1 MINSQLINTAFFT
14 NKHDDWDPDEGP
26 FLINNKKYKII
37 TMDQTHSET
46 ITTVNNFKNRYK
58 SDGLYTEK
66 HGKILCVK
74 TADCIPILISTR
86 KGVAVLHAGW
96 RGLSKGILGSFF
108 DHYEYSTVDTK
119 VTIGPHARTCCY
131 EVTEEMNEVFP
142 AYVYKKNRTH
152 YLNMSLFVR
161 DYLNK
166 VNIKFED
173 TGVCTICDEDYHSY
187 RRDGSQERQ
196 YSFICL

>member
-14 NKHDDWDPDEGP
+14 NKHDDWDPEEGP
-26 FLINNKKYKII
+26 FFINNKKYKII
-37 TMDQTHSET
+37 TMDQIHGET
-46 ITTVNNFKNRYK
+46 ISIVKSFKDKYK

-74 TADCIPILISTR
+74 TADCVPILISTG
-86 KGVAVLHAGW
+86 KGIAVIHAGW
-96 RGLSKGILGSFF
+96 KGLSKDILSSFF
-108 DHYEYSTVDTK
+108 NYFKHSTIDTK
-119 VTIGPHARTCCY
+119 VTIGPHARRCCY

-142 AYVYKKNRTH
+142 TYVYKKKSI
-152 YLNMSLFVR
+152 YSLDMAHFVT

-166 VNIKFED
+166 INIKFED
-173 TGVCTICDEDYHSY
+173 TGICTICDEDYHSY
-187 RRDGSQERQ
+187 RRDGTKKRQ